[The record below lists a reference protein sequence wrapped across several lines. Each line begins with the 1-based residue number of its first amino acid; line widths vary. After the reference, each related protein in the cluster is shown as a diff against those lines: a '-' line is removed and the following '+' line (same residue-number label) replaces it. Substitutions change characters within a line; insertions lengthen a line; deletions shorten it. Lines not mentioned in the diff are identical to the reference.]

1 MTTELEASVSNATTK
16 SIKDQNLAKQRD
28 WTSGKKRTEKRLPS
42 YSIKGFYIPKF
53 DEMDYDTVMFIKK
66 YSKLQGIKP

>member
-1 MTTELEASVSNATTK
+1 
-16 SIKDQNLAKQRD
+16 
-28 WTSGKKRTEKRLPS
+28 LPS

-53 DEMDYDTVMFIKK
+53 DEMDYDTVMFMKK